1 MKKGLLYTLLG
12 LSLLGASCSD
22 SFLDEDPSNKLGV
35 EGSIKTVIQ
44 AQYAIDGVYDQMSS
58 QEYWG
63 NNYISNFDV
72 MADDMRASESGRLDD
87 YYRYTFYTESSD
99 AAMWTRPYRALKNA
113 VSLLDVIDDVEAEGD
128 DAIADKNDIKG
139 QALALRAL
147 IHFDLVRTFGKPYT
161 HGDAATALG
170 VPIVTTKVN
179 FDEKPARNTVEEV
192 YTQVIKDF
200 EDAIALLSSDPNTG
214 RINKLAAKALLAKV
228 YLYKGDMTNAL
239 AYAEEV
245 LSEPAGAAIMA
256 REDYVSEW
264 GNPKMS
270 EALFELVNSSED
282 NPGLESVGYLS
293 DPDGYGQFV
302 ATDDFIKKLTDSEYD
317 IRGKLLAEDELST
330 EDKPRM
336 GRVMKYPGN
345 GGPSYTTNI
354 RIIRTSEVYLIA
366 AEAALASDKNKAAS
380 YLNAI
385 ITRAYPKEDIIIK
398 DEDTEEDIIL
408 FDYPSDVP
416 TVTPA
421 SVDLASILYERS
433 LELVAE
439 GHRFHDLVRNN
450 ITIQRGDD
458 YWGNSYKDIEM
469 TDHKIIQPIPRIELD
484 ANTNMV
490 QNPGYES

>member
-12 LSLLGASCSD
+12 LSLLGGASCSD
-22 SFLDEDPSNKLGV
+22 SYLDENPSNKLGV

-44 AQYAIDGVYDQMSS
+44 AQYAIDGVYDQLSN

-99 AAMWTRPYRALKNA
+99 AAMWTRPYRAMKNV
-113 VSLLDVIDDVEAEGD
+113 VSLLDVIEGVEAEGA
-128 DAIADKNDIKG
+128 DAVAKRDNIKG

-161 HGDAATALG
+161 HGGAATALG
-170 VPIVTTKVN
+170 VPIVLTKVN
-179 FDEKPARNTVEEV
+179 FDQKPARNTVEEV
-192 YTQVIKDF
+192 YTQVITDLKA
-200 EDAIALLSSDPNTG
+200 AIALLSKDANVG
-214 RINKLAAKALLAKV
+214 RINKAAAQALLAKV
-228 YLYKGDMTNAL
+228 YLYKGDKANAL
-239 AYAEEV
+239 AFAKTV
-245 LSEPAGAAIMA
+245 IDDSGLALMP
-256 REDYVSEW
+256 RKDYVAEW
-264 GNPKMS
+264 GKASMS

-302 ATDDFIKKLTDSEYD
+302 ATDPFIAKLTAAPYD
-317 IRGKLLAEDELST
+317 IRSKMLAKDELST
-330 EDKPRM
+330 KTKPRM

-345 GGPSYTTNI
+345 GGPSNTSNI
-354 RIIRTSEVYLIA
+354 RIIRLSEVYLIA
-366 AEAALASDKNKAAS
+366 AEAALGTNNSKAAE
-380 YLNAI
+380 YLNAVI
-385 ITRAYPKEDIIIK
+385 NRAYPTEDVLA
-398 DEDTEEDIIL
+398 EDGTTVL
-408 FDYPSDVP
+408 FDYSDDVP
-416 TVTPA
+416 NVTA
-421 SVDLASILYERS
+421 ANISLNRILEERS

-450 ITIQRGDD
+450 ITINRGAD
-458 YWGNSYKDIEM
+458 YWGNSYKTIQM

-484 ANTNMV
+484 ANQNMK

>member
-1 MKKGLLYTLLG
+1 MKKALLYTILG

-44 AQYAIDGVYDQMSS
+44 AQYAIDGVYDQLTLD
-58 QEYWG
+58 EYWG

-72 MADDMRASESGRLDD
+72 MADDMRASESGRLDS

-99 AAMWTRPYRALKNA
+99 NSMWTYPYRAMKNA

-128 DAIADKNDIKG
+128 DAIAGKNDIKG

-170 VPIVTTKVN
+170 VPIVKTKVN
-179 FDEKPARNTVEEV
+179 FDEKLARNTVEDV
-192 YTQVIKDF
+192 YTQVIKDLK
-200 EDAIALLSSDPNTG
+200 DAIGLLSTDANTG
-214 RINKLAAKALLAKV
+214 RINNAAAQALLAKV
-228 YLYKGDMTNAL
+228 YLYKGDMGNAL
-239 AYAEEV
+239 TYAKAVIENSG
-245 LSEPAGAAIMA
+245 LALMP
-256 REDYVSEW
+256 RKDYVAEW
-264 GNPKMS
+264 GNAKMS

-293 DPDGYGQFV
+293 DPEGYGQFV
-302 ATDDFIKKLTDSEYD
+302 ATDPFIAKLIAAPYD
-317 IRGKLLAEDELST
+317 IRSQMLAEDELST
-330 EDKPRM
+330 ETKPRM

-345 GGPSYTTNI
+345 SGPSYSSNI
-354 RIIRTSEVYLIA
+354 RIIRLSEVYLIA
-366 AEAALASDKNKAAS
+366 AEAALGTDKAAAS
-380 YLNAI
+380 TYLNAVI
-385 ITRAYPKEDIIIK
+385 ERAYP
-398 DEDTEEDIIL
+398 TENVLADDGTVL
-408 FDYPSDVP
+408 FDVANIP
-416 TVTPA
+416 TVTA
-421 SVDLASILYERS
+421 ANIDLARILEERS

-439 GHRFHDLVRNN
+439 GHRFHDLVRNK
-450 ITIQRGDD
+450 ITIKRGDD

-484 ANTNMV
+484 ANAKMK
-490 QNPGYES
+490 QNPDYES

>member
-128 DAIADKNDIKG
+128 NAIADKNDIKG

-200 EDAIALLSSDPNTG
+200 KDAIALLSADANTG
-214 RINKLAAKALLAKV
+214 RINKAAAQALLAKV

-239 AYAEEV
+239 AYAKTVIDESGKT
-245 LSEPAGAAIMA
+245 LNA
-256 REDYVSEW
+256 RKDYVSEW
-264 GNPKMS
+264 GKPEMT

-302 ATDDFIKKLTDSEYD
+302 ATDPFIAKLTAAPYD
-317 IRGKLLAEDELST
+317 IRFQMLAKDELST
-330 EDKPRM
+330 DDKDRM

-354 RIIRTSEVYLIA
+354 RIIRLSEVYLIA
-366 AEAALASDKNKAAS
+366 AEAALGTDNDAAS
-380 YLNAI
+380 TYLNAI
-385 ITRAYPKEDIIIK
+385 IKRAYPTENVLAEDG
-398 DEDTEEDIIL
+398 TEL
-408 FDYPSDVP
+408 FDVANIP
-416 TVTPA
+416 TVTA
-421 SVDLASILYERS
+421 ANIDLARILEERS

-450 ITIQRGDD
+450 ITINRGTD

-484 ANTNMV
+484 ANSNMV

>member
-12 LSLLGASCSD
+12 LSLMGASCSE

-44 AQYAIDGVYDQMSS
+44 AQYAIDGVYDQLSH

-99 AAMWTRPYRALKNA
+99 AAMWTRPYKAMKNA

-128 DAIADKNDIKG
+128 DAIASKNDIKG

-192 YTQVIKDF
+192 YTQIVKDLN
-200 EDAIALLSSDPNTG
+200 DAIALLSADANKG
-214 RINKLAAKALLAKV
+214 RINKEAAQAILAKV
-228 YLYKGDMTNAL
+228 YLYKGDMANAL
-239 AYAEEV
+239 SLAKTVIDNSSKA
-245 LSEPAGAAIMA
+245 LNT
-256 REDYVSEW
+256 RKDYVAEW
-264 GNPKMS
+264 GKPEMT

-302 ATDDFIKKLTDSEYD
+302 ATDPFIAKLTAAPYD
-317 IRGKLLAEDELST
+317 IRFKMLAEDELST
-330 EDKPRM
+330 EAKPRM

-345 GGPSYTTNI
+345 NGPSYSTNI
-354 RIIRTSEVYLIA
+354 RVIRLSEVYLIA
-366 AEAALASDKNKAAS
+366 AEAALGTDKAAAS
-380 YLNAI
+380 TYLNTI
-385 ITRAYPKEDIIIK
+385 IKRAYPTENVLAEDG
-398 DEDTEEDIIL
+398 TVL
-408 FDYPSDVP
+408 FDIVNIP
-416 TVTPA
+416 TTTA
-421 SVDLASILYERS
+421 ANVDLARILEERS

-439 GHRFHDLVRNN
+439 GHRFHDLVRNK
-450 ITIQRGDD
+450 ITIKRGDD
-458 YWGNSYKDIEM
+458 YWGNTYKDVEM

-484 ANTNMV
+484 ANSNMK